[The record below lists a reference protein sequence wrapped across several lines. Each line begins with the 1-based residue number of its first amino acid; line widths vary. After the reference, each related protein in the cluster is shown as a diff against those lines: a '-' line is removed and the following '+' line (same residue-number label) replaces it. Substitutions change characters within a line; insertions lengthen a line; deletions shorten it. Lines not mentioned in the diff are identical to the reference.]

1 VQEVHTP
8 LVLSLLIAK
17 EPHMFAHSANNMF
30 VFPLC
35 QLGWGPGQPDLMG
48 SIHPM
53 EECWNPMVFKVP
65 SDLNCAKNL

>member
-1 VQEVHTP
+1 
-8 LVLSLLIAK
+8 
-17 EPHMFAHSANNMF
+17 MFAHSANNMF